1 MYSLTLGLNIFK
13 MPIKGIIAE
22 VEIGIVTIESY
33 RGILQS
39 ILLTFRPSCLERI
52 HSSKLYSS
60 RMVSAQFKL
69 VFILINKLSCKSI
82 MPALT
87 TSKSKEKAENK

>member
-1 MYSLTLGLNIFK
+1 MYCLTLGLNIFK
-13 MPIKGIIAE
+13 MPIKGIVAE
-22 VEIGIVTIESY
+22 IEIGIVTIESY

-39 ILLTFRPSCLERI
+39 ILLTFRPSCFERI
-52 HSSKLYSS
+52 HSCKLHSG

-69 VFILINKLSCKSI
+69 VFILVNKLTRKSI